1 MPRTKED
8 NEKIQA
14 RRREKILQ
22 AALDVFSRKGLG
34 ASKIEEIAGEAG
46 MSRGLLYHYYRSKE
60 EVYSAL
66 IANAYERMAEAARS
80 LEALP
85 VTAKEKIRRAL
96 KELLANVAESGKFA
110 RSVMLISRAS
120 SDESVPEEVRN
131 MGSDLGRIPYDVM
144 EGIFRQGQREG
155 SVPEGDPR
163 ELSLL
168 FWVTIKGLGMH
179 KVSMGKKYIGPDPV
193 ILERLFLK
201 QGV

>member
-66 IANAYERMAEAARS
+66 IGNAYERMAEAARS

-85 VTAKEKIRRAL
+85 VPAKEKIRRAL
-96 KELLANVAESGKFA
+96 KELLASVADSGKFA
-110 RSVMLISRAS
+110 RSVMLIARAS
-120 SDESVPEEVRN
+120 SDESVPEEVRH
-131 MGSDLGRIPYDVM
+131 MGSDLGRIPYDVL

-179 KVSMGKKYIGPDPV
+179 KVSMGKEYIGPDPV

-201 QGV
+201 QGG

>member
-179 KVSMGKKYIGPDPV
+179 KASMGKKYIGPDPV